1 MIVTEIGKWEV
12 GFAGKKRQMPKSFDK
27 TKVVFHP
34 KKIEVLK
41 ALQKKRMTIDDLTYY
56 IDKDIKVHVDELFNM
71 GVIAKVMNRDEDFWR
86 YLNTTLVPDLLKEYQ
101 TWSQSDKV
109 DGWI

>member
-1 MIVTEIGKWEV
+1 
-12 GFAGKKRQMPKSFDK
+12 MPKSFDK
-27 TKVVFHP
+27 RKVFHP

-41 ALQKKRMTIDDLTYY
+41 ALQKKQMTMDELAYY
-56 IDKDIKVHVDELFNM
+56 IDKDIKVHVDELFSM
-71 GVIAKVMNRDEDFWR
+71 GVIAKVKNRDEDFWR

-101 TWSQSDKV
+101 TWSKSDRL